1 VIAVYYNPFVKKRGF
16 RNIVLLLASLFFY
29 GWGEPVFVFLMILSI
44 IVNWAFGLMVDG
56 MAKKGNKLGMKLG
69 MILSVVYNLGLMFV
83 FKYLT
88 FVTKN
93 ISFLLHNDSIVV
105 NIALPIGISFFTFQ
119 LMSYVF
125 DVYYGTAKVQKNLL
139 YVGLYVSMFPQLIAG
154 PIVRYETVA
163 DEIVNRVENRKDF
176 AEGFGRFVV
185 GLGKKILISNYVGKI
200 ADIAFATE
208 GGMSVAMAWLGAI
221 AYTLQIYFDFS
232 GYSDMA
238 IGLGRMF
245 GFHFLENFNFPYVS
259 KSITEFWRR
268 WHITLS
274 TWFRDY
280 VYIPLGG
287 NRVSKGRH
295 IWNIFVVWFLTG
307 VWHGANWTFIC
318 WGLLYFV
325 LLMFEKLTGF
335 HKKNG

>member
-1 VIAVYYNPFVKKRGF
+1 MVFSSTVFLFLFLPVVIAVYYNPFVKKRGF

-139 YVGLYVSMFPQLIAG
+139 YVGLYLSLI
-154 PIVRYETVA
+154 
-163 DEIVNRVENRKDF
+163 
-176 AEGFGRFVV
+176 
-185 GLGKKILISNYVGKI
+185 
-200 ADIAFATE
+200 
-208 GGMSVAMAWLGAI
+208 
-221 AYTLQIYFDFS
+221 
-232 GYSDMA
+232 
-238 IGLGRMF
+238 
-245 GFHFLENFNFPYVS
+245 
-259 KSITEFWRR
+259 
-268 WHITLS
+268 HI
-274 TWFRDY
+274 
-280 VYIPLGG
+280 
-287 NRVSKGRH
+287 
-295 IWNIFVVWFLTG
+295 
-307 VWHGANWTFIC
+307 
-318 WGLLYFV
+318 
-325 LLMFEKLTGF
+325 
-335 HKKNG
+335 

>member
-1 VIAVYYNPFVKKRGF
+1 
-16 RNIVLLLASLFFY
+16 
-29 GWGEPVFVFLMILSI
+29 
-44 IVNWAFGLMVDG
+44 
-56 MAKKGNKLGMKLG
+56 
-69 MILSVVYNLGLMFV
+69 
-83 FKYLT
+83 
-88 FVTKN
+88 
-93 ISFLLHNDSIVV
+93 
-105 NIALPIGISFFTFQ
+105 
-119 LMSYVF
+119 
-125 DVYYGTAKVQKNLL
+125 
-139 YVGLYVSMFPQLIAG
+139 
-154 PIVRYETVA
+154 
-163 DEIVNRVENRKDF
+163 
-176 AEGFGRFVV
+176 
-185 GLGKKILISNYVGKI
+185 
-200 ADIAFATE
+200 
-208 GGMSVAMAWLGAI
+208 MSVAMAWLGAI

-259 KSITEFWRR
+259 RSITEFWRR

-335 HKKNG
+335 HKKMAGICIYIPCFSSF

>member
-1 VIAVYYNPFVKKRGF
+1 MVFSSTVFLFLFLPVVIAVYYNPFVKKRGF

-93 ISFLLHNDSIVV
+93 ISYLLHNDSIVV

-163 DEIVNRVENRKDF
+163 DEIVNRVENRKDSHF
-176 AEGFGRFVV
+176 QLCRENRGYCICHRGR
-185 GLGKKILISNYVGKI
+185 YVRCDG
-200 ADIAFATE
+200 
-208 GGMSVAMAWLGAI
+208 MAWRDSLYLADLLRFFRI
-221 AYTLQIYFDFS
+221 F
-232 GYSDMA
+232 GY
-238 IGLGRMF
+238 
-245 GFHFLENFNFPYVS
+245 
-259 KSITEFWRR
+259 
-268 WHITLS
+268 
-274 TWFRDY
+274 
-280 VYIPLGG
+280 G
-287 NRVSKGRH
+287 NRAWKDVRLP
-295 IWNIFVVWFLTG
+295 FP
-307 VWHGANWTFIC
+307 
-318 WGLLYFV
+318 
-325 LLMFEKLTGF
+325 
-335 HKKNG
+335 

>member
-1 VIAVYYNPFVKKRGF
+1 MVFSSTVFLFLFLPVVIAVYYNPFVKKRGF

-185 GLGKKILISNYVGKI
+185 GLGLSLI
-200 ADIAFATE
+200 
-208 GGMSVAMAWLGAI
+208 
-221 AYTLQIYFDFS
+221 
-232 GYSDMA
+232 
-238 IGLGRMF
+238 
-245 GFHFLENFNFPYVS
+245 
-259 KSITEFWRR
+259 
-268 WHITLS
+268 HI
-274 TWFRDY
+274 
-280 VYIPLGG
+280 
-287 NRVSKGRH
+287 
-295 IWNIFVVWFLTG
+295 
-307 VWHGANWTFIC
+307 
-318 WGLLYFV
+318 
-325 LLMFEKLTGF
+325 
-335 HKKNG
+335 